1 MGAAWRAEGARFV
14 SEWVICKKCGL
25 KYRAREATCPRC
37 EDPTDE
43 GQTRW
48 SEDKVPPSAPVA
60 SAFWIA
66 LPVGLAFALLGGLV
80 FALPLGGRAMGDVT
94 LACVVG
100 GLLLLGVSWAWTAT
114 IAFREGL
121 GWLLLAIFLPIVSV
135 GLLKKWKA
143 LAAEVLGVGA
153 IVLGVVVF
161 APVKGLPD
169 DIARLCE
176 SRAAV
181 EAQDCGC
188 IGRKT
193 AGLMT
198 ADDQKRPFNRDSPEM
213 NELMLTA
220 GQLGVKERL
229 VRRCVS
235 SKQGTEPLCLCIT
248 DKVLNAFTPA
258 ERQLV
263 LDQVAA
269 GAPPE
274 KYTAMRA
281 DCVKR

>member
-1 MGAAWRAEGARFV
+1 M

-37 EDPTDE
+37 ENPTDA

-48 SEDKVPPSAPVA
+48 SEDKAPPSAPEA
-60 SAFWIA
+60 SPFWIA
-66 LPVGLAFALLGGLV
+66 VPVGLVFTLLGGVV
-80 FALPLGGRAMGDVT
+80 FAFPLGGRASGSAT
-94 LACVVG
+94 LACVFA

-114 IAFREGL
+114 IAFREGV
-121 GWLLLAIFLPIVSV
+121 GWMLLAIFVPIISV

-143 LAAEVLGVGA
+143 LAIELLGLGA

-161 APVKGLPD
+161 APVKGLSD

-176 SRAAV
+176 SRPAV
-181 EAQDCGC
+181 EAQDCAC
-188 IGRKT
+188 IGKKT

-198 ADDQKRPFNRDSPEM
+198 PDDQKKPFNRASPEM

-220 GQLGVKERL
+220 GQLCLKERL

-235 SKQGTEPLCLCIT
+235 GKQGTEPLCLCIT
-248 DKVLNAFTPA
+248 DKALNAFTPA

-274 KYTAMRA
+274 KYTAIRA
-281 DCVKR
+281 DCLKR